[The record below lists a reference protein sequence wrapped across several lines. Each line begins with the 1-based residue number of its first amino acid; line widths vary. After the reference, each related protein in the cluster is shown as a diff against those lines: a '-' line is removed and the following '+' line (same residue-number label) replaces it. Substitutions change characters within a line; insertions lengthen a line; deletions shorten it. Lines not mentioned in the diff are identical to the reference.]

1 MYLSAVTA
9 LASMDLSCIA
19 HARWLTLWIVW
30 FSFNSISREFFF
42 ATTSGLFLWL
52 GVLSFQYLLCFF
64 PNINVFIRSISRL
77 LVFLWGIHAFQSF
90 RIYMKRATF
99 QTNIELNCLLRCQPS
114 GFSFWPCTSLFFC
127 CFARIHFLERYH
139 CLWQQLALDFF
150 EGAGFREVISR
161 QQLHL
166 SYTWSS

>member
-1 MYLSAVTA
+1 
-9 LASMDLSCIA
+9 MDLSCIA

-114 GFSFWPCTSLFFC
+114 GFSFWPCTSLFFLLLC
-127 CFARIHFLERYH
+127 QDSLSGEIPLPMATTHPWL
-139 CLWQQLALDFF
+139 LWRSWLSGSDKASATSF
-150 EGAGFREVISR
+150 I
-161 QQLHL
+161 LHL
-166 SYTWSS
+166 KQLTVPGMEALLQ